1 MDHFPVITG
10 QLSGFGADIYL
21 ETMDRCPITH
31 RIHFHERI
39 ARYFW
44 PGDSGWQYTNMWK
57 YKRIFSDCI
66 PGNGRTSKY
75 FRKVIHWKPIQIYL
89 EVAGQS
95 GYSWKVIRIFFYSEF
110 LIRKT
115 NKNTSLAATGALAH
129 RLQRRTPAKS
139 KMAARGPQ
147 NGRGG
152 LERCLLLGF
161 WAFPSTFAK

>member
-95 GYSWKVIRIFFYSEF
+95 GYSWKVIRIFFYSVDRVCLFMPPCVF
-110 LIRKT
+110 LYFVVIT
-115 NKNTSLAATGALAH
+115 NLNIHSYPNQKLNI
-129 RLQRRTPAKS
+129 PII
-139 KMAARGPQ
+139 
-147 NGRGG
+147 
-152 LERCLLLGF
+152 
-161 WAFPSTFAK
+161 

>member
-39 ARYFW
+39 ACYFW

-95 GYSWKVIRIFFYSEF
+95 GYSWKVIRIFFYSVWSPEI
-110 LIRKT
+110 LALGGLT
-115 NKNTSLAATGALAH
+115 CLMLLLASLAFY
-129 RLQRRTPAKS
+129 
-139 KMAARGPQ
+139 
-147 NGRGG
+147 
-152 LERCLLLGF
+152 LLLVKIQRTNDIF
-161 WAFPSTFAK
+161 WISFFNL